1 MGSLLFEVLP
11 CLLGGML
18 LGWRWPALPSWLAPL
33 LVRWG
38 VPLSVAALLLRSS
51 LSFSLLKVA
60 IVALLVPLLSLGVL
74 LGVAPFRHRLREP
87 VLILGAAVGNTGY
100 WGLPVALALMPPSA
114 MAAAV
119 VYDVAGT
126 LITWSAGP
134 LILLGAQGGQAR
146 PFSTLFASPAMQG
159 LFLALLIQLSPWTD
173 PLASILWWPARAV
186 LVIAL
191 GVLGMR
197 LGLILR
203 HRSFPLPPG
212 LPYALAFK
220 LFVIPI
226 LVGLLGKALALSALD
241 RQALVLQ
248 GAAPTALSVLLMAE
262 ANQEAE
268 PVASALVIS
277 STLAAMVTVPLW
289 WGFIQ

>member
-1 MGSLLFEVLP
+1 
-11 CLLGGML
+11 
-18 LGWRWPALPSWLAPL
+18 
-33 LVRWG
+33 
-38 VPLSVAALLLRSS
+38 
-51 LSFSLLKVA
+51 
-60 IVALLVPLLSLGVL
+60 
-74 LGVAPFRHRLREP
+74 
-87 VLILGAAVGNTGY
+87 
-100 WGLPVALALMPPSA
+100 
-114 MAAAV
+114 
-119 VYDVAGT
+119 
-126 LITWSAGP
+126 
-134 LILLGAQGGQAR
+134 
-146 PFSTLFASPAMQG
+146 
-159 LFLALLIQLSPWTD
+159 
-173 PLASILWWPARAV
+173 